1 MIDFVQAIQKI
12 GLGSVGD
19 TAVRHA
25 FRQLDKN
32 KNGKLDMS
40 EAWSAFETVKH
51 LFEKAKASG
60 GQA

>member
-19 TAVRHA
+19 TAVRYA

>member
-1 MIDFVQAIQKI
+1 
-12 GLGSVGD
+12 LGSVGD